1 VDKKYH
7 SMKQL
12 LTLVCIAFS
21 AFYMGAQN
29 IDTIFSE
36 TVRSVEF
43 RSNGDFKNGNLPVM
57 PLKGGNL
64 VLSFDDLN
72 ASFSNFSYT
81 VELCDRDWKPT
92 RLEKIEYLE
101 GLNEDRITDFK
112 NSQATNVPYVNYH
125 LTIPNQVMRWNKS
138 GNYLLKVYE
147 DDGDKTPVLTRRFI
161 VFEPILLPAVEF
173 EIPVGFKF
181 NSCHEIDFKLEAKN
195 FRVSNPTNEIRAT
208 VLQNGRWETA
218 KSNVRPSFVVGDQIT
233 FDYQDSLIWT
243 AGKEWRYVD
252 IRSSRFR
259 SERINTI
266 INGEKTWEIL
276 MRPDYDRSREP
287 YLIYPDLNGGY
298 FIETQDYRNQGGGN
312 ARIQADYVNLF
323 PILKLKD
330 AVPNADVYMFGQMT
344 DWKIDER
351 FKLEYDEARSEY
363 AGEIQLKQGFYN
375 YSYMAVSKKTGLP
388 DYTLLEGDWYE
399 TENEYHVIVY
409 YRPFGARYDR
419 VIGYQKALSSR
430 R

>member
-1 VDKKYH
+1 VDKKYL
-7 SMKQL
+7 SMKQI
-12 LTLVCIAFS
+12 LTAFLVAFS
-21 AFYMGAQN
+21 PFFLASQN

-36 TVRSVEF
+36 TVRSVEL

-64 VLSFDDLN
+64 QLSFDDLN

-112 NSQATNVPYVNYH
+112 NSQATNVAYVNYR
-125 LTIPNQVMRWNKS
+125 LSIPNQVIRWNKS

-195 FRVSNPTNEIRAT
+195 FRISNPTNEIRAT
-208 VLQNGRWETA
+208 ILQNGRWETA

-287 YLIYPDLNGGY
+287 YLIYPDLNGG
-298 FIETQDYRNQGGGN
+298 FFVETQDFRNQGGGN
-312 ARIQADYVNLF
+312 ARVQADYVNLF
-323 PILKLKD
+323 PTLKLKLP
-330 AVPNADVYMFGQMT
+330 VPDADVYMFGQMT

-351 FKLEYDEARSEY
+351 FKLDYDEARLEY

-375 YSYMAVSKKTGLP
+375 YSYVAVPKKTGVP
-388 DYTLLEGDWYE
+388 DYSLLEGDWYE
-399 TENEYHVIVY
+399 TENEYHVIIY

-419 VIGYQKALSSR
+419 VIGYQKAQSSR